1 MGAGDN
7 PIKATGLLFAY
18 LSGICGRTDPET
30 AQVWKLSAANR
41 PWDELKRAADH
52 QHENVEDLWRENRL
66 SDADLAVD
74 PLAASD

>member
-1 MGAGDN
+1 MSRCRG
-7 PIKATGLLFAY
+7 FS
-18 LSGICGRTDPET
+18 LST
-30 AQVWKLSAANR
+30 R

-66 SDADLAVD
+66 GEADLAVD